1 MIKQVP
7 IPQIND
13 DEILLKVTCCGVC
26 GTDGHIHEGE
36 FIAKFPLIPGHE
48 AIGTIIEMG
57 KNVKGF
63 EMGDRCVADVGTS
76 CGNCFYCRR
85 GSELMCEDFHAA
97 GVTHDG
103 GFAEYI
109 K

>member
-1 MIKQVP
+1 M
-7 IPQIND
+7 
-13 DEILLKVTCCGVC
+13 TCCGVC

-48 AIGTIIEMG
+48 AIGKVVEMG

-63 EMGDRCVADVGTS
+63 EIGDRCVADVSICVSTIILIRIHYLYCWHLQ
-76 CGNCFYCRR
+76 CGICFYCRR
-85 GSELMCEDFHAA
+85 GSELMCENFECV
-97 GVTHDG
+97 GVTVAG